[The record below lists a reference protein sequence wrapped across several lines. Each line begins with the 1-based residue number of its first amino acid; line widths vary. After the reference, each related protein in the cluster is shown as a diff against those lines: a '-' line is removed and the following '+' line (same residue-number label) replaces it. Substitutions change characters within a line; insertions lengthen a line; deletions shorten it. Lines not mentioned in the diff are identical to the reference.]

1 VYDDSDAHV
10 RCDVR
15 VSNGTGRDLTI
26 AINRARTRLFDSDG
40 NEQRMNSLRL
50 SSQNVD
56 WRESVGRVRVINDTS
71 PMIQVNFYY
80 VPKHWKL
87 IKRMDLSIGYD
98 TMESPKM
105 VVVSASDIP
114 IQGR

>member
-1 VYDDSDAHV
+1 
-10 RCDVR
+10 
-15 VSNGTGRDLTI
+15 
-26 AINRARTRLFDSDG
+26 
-40 NEQRMNSLRL
+40 
-50 SSQNVD
+50 
-56 WRESVGRVRVINDTS
+56 
-71 PMIQVNFYY
+71 